1 MKFVNYNFKDYINKG
16 LASINFYEAT
26 PIQENVIPRLL
37 RKENIIGKSET
48 GTGKTHA
55 FLLPVLQNLDENLDE
70 TQVLILSPTR
80 ELATQLYNETL
91 KITNFGNVDVR
102 LYVGGTDR
110 DSEIK
115 RLEKSQPQIVIG
127 TIGKIKDLAIDTN
140 ILKIFT
146 AKTIIIDEAD
156 MVFEKEEIDILDKV
170 FANLEKLENV
180 ASFSATIPTGLV
192 SFLNKYFIKHELID
206 LTTSKLGKKEI
217 EYIFIPTKNKDKNT
231 LLLDV
236 LKTFTP
242 YLVLI
247 FANAKEKVN
256 DIASFLG
263 NQGIRVVK
271 LTGDLESRERKQVL
285 KRIKDGDVQYVV
297 ASDIASRG
305 LDIQGVSHVINYE
318 LPQDIEFF
326 IHRVGRTGRYDY
338 TGTAISFYDFTD
350 DKYLLELKKKGL
362 KCTYMSLQD
371 GVLKPTNKRNNSE
384 RKSPRVKKIEEDVHM
399 RTPMPKKVKPGYK
412 KKRLDQIER
421 KLKYM
426 KRRKIDEMFFK
437 NIHKQKAREKEKI
450 AKDNQDDYDL

>member
-1 MKFVNYNFKDYINKG
+1 MKFVNYKFKDYINKG
-16 LASINFYEAT
+16 LADINFYEAT
-26 PIQENVIPRLL
+26 PIQEIVIPKLL
-37 RKENIIGKSET
+37 KRENIIGKSET
-48 GTGKTHA
+48 GTGKTHS
-55 FLLPVLQNLDENLDE
+55 FLLPVLQNLNEDLDE
-70 TQVLILSPTR
+70 VQVLIFSPTR

-91 KITNFGNVDVR
+91 KITKYSDVDVR

-110 DSEIK
+110 ESEVR
-115 RLEKSQPQIVIG
+115 RLEKTQPQIVIG

-140 ILKIFT
+140 VLKIFT

-156 MVFEKEEIDILDKV
+156 MVFEKEEIETIDKI
-170 FANLEKLENV
+170 FANLENMVNV

-192 SFLNKYFIKHELID
+192 NFLNKYFIKHEVID
-206 LTTSKLGKKEI
+206 LTTSALGKKEI

-231 LLLDV
+231 LLLNV

-247 FANAKEKVN
+247 FANTKEKVN
-256 DIASFLG
+256 EIASFLG
-263 NQGIRVVK
+263 NQGIKVVK

-285 KRIKDGDVQYVV
+285 RRIKDGDVQYVV

-305 LDIQGVSHVINYE
+305 LDIEGVSHVINFE
-318 LPQDIEFF
+318 LPQDLEFF
-326 IHRVGRTGRYDY
+326 IHRVGRTGRYDLS
-338 TGTAISFYDFTD
+338 GTAISFYDFND
-350 DKYLLELKKKGL
+350 DQYLLDLKKKGL
-362 KCTYMSLQD
+362 KCTYMALQD
-371 GVLKPTNKRNNSE
+371 GVLKPTNKRNNGE
-384 RKSPRVKKIEEDVHM
+384 HKSPKVKKIESDVHL

-437 NIHKQKAREKEKI
+437 NIHRQRAQEKAKNSGEYY
-450 AKDNQDDYDL
+450 DDED

>member
-1 MKFVNYNFKDYINKG
+1 MFGYRTWILLGSKTSNPNNY
-16 LASINFYEAT
+16 
-26 PIQENVIPRLL
+26 R
-37 RKENIIGKSET
+37 
-48 GTGKTHA
+48 
-55 FLLPVLQNLDENLDE
+55 
-70 TQVLILSPTR
+70 
-80 ELATQLYNETL
+80 
-91 KITNFGNVDVR
+91 
-102 LYVGGTDR
+102 
-110 DSEIK
+110 
-115 RLEKSQPQIVIG
+115 
-127 TIGKIKDLAIDTN
+127 TIGDT
-140 ILKIFT
+140 
-146 AKTIIIDEAD
+146 
-156 MVFEKEEIDILDKV
+156 
-170 FANLEKLENV
+170 
-180 ASFSATIPTGLV
+180 
-192 SFLNKYFIKHELID
+192 
-206 LTTSKLGKKEI
+206 
-217 EYIFIPTKNKDKNT
+217 
-231 LLLDV
+231 
-236 LKTFTP
+236 TP
-242 YLVLI
+242 WSY
-247 FANAKEKVN
+247 
-256 DIASFLG
+256 
-263 NQGIRVVK
+263 
-271 LTGDLESRERKQVL
+271 

-338 TGTAISFYDFTD
+338 SGTAISFYDFTD